1 MDIQIFS
8 QHDFHNLTSIR
19 LNPGQLHIW
28 FFSVTQSSLILE
40 ARSCLSSEE
49 CAHVEHLTIEKS
61 KKLYIAS
68 YGIRR
73 ILLANYLGISS
84 DDLIFQTN
92 EHGKPSL
99 NYNAMLQ
106 RETSFSTDM
115 SIHFNISHS
124 GEYAV
129 FIFSLDSPIG
139 IDIQQVHPSSC
150 EEMIVKRMFHP
161 NEQMLFSTL
170 TQEKKTNLFYRFWTI
185 REAFLKA
192 LGCGFSMPSNT
203 FCIEYDKSSE
213 NYYKITK
220 SPEDYSLWR
229 IKSIPAP
236 ENYMC
241 SIAYLEP
248 LPERN
253 SV

>member
-1 MDIQIFS
+1 MDIQVFS

-19 LNPGQLHIW
+19 LKPGQLHIW
-28 FFSVTQSSLILE
+28 FFAVTQSSLLPE
-40 ARSCLSSEE
+40 VRACLSSEE
-49 CAHVEHLTIEKS
+49 IAHAERLTIDKV
-61 KKLYIAS
+61 KKCYIAS

-73 ILLANYLGISS
+73 ILLANYLGVSS
-84 DDLIFQTN
+84 DNLIFQTN
-92 EHGKPSL
+92 AHGKPSL
-99 NYNAMLQ
+99 DYNAMIQ
-106 RETSFSTDM
+106 RETSFSADM
-115 SIHFNISHS
+115 PVHFNISHS

-129 FIFSLDSPIG
+129 FIFSLDSPVG
-139 IDIQQVHPSSC
+139 IDIQQVHSSSY

-161 NEQMLFSTL
+161 DEQMLFSAL
-170 TQEKKTNLFYRFWTI
+170 TQEEKTNLFYRFWTI

-192 LGCGFSMPSNT
+192 LGYGFSIPSNT

-213 NYYKITK
+213 NNYKITK
-220 SPEDYSLWR
+220 SREDYSLWR
-229 IKSIPAP
+229 INSIPAP

-253 SV
+253 PV